1 MILSNLIISMRDE
14 FENRFPK
21 IRTYSF
27 FISFTIYLVSQY
39 IGGTLIPI
47 DYGIVFIATT
57 VASIIILC
65 KIIVFDNY
73 PILAKLLIIS
83 IWIILFAAGK
93 NSYDYNLYYYSFY
106 IFGAKDIDLKKILK
120 WYLAII
126 SLSVA
131 ITTIIAILHI
141 IPTLSVGRSNS
152 AVLRLS
158 MGAIYPSDLAA
169 RIFYLMLGYIVIKKF
184 SLNLPEYISLIS
196 ITITTYVVTDTK
208 LDLILMIMLLLSSIF
223 YKYISN
229 VLDHTNNIVLNL
241 TVILFILINLFLAY
255 IYNHNNFILKILDKA
270 LTGRL
275 YFGHIGFKDYNVTLY
290 GQYVYQ
296 NGWGGIHKAVTNYF
310 YIDSSWV
317 RVLLMQG
324 VIVYL
329 FILWLIVRN
338 TNNFLLDKKYGLLI
352 ALLFIVIS
360 SAIDQHLL
368 ELSYNFIFLA
378 TFANSDYFRCIYKE
392 WKGNL
397 K

>member
-1 MILSNLIISMRDE
+1 MIVDNLVVNMRNKL
-14 FENRFPK
+14 ENKFPK
-21 IRTYSF
+21 IKTYLF
-27 FISFTIYLVSQY
+27 FVSFTIYLVSQY
-39 IGGTLIPI
+39 IGGTLIPS
-47 DYGIVFIATT
+47 DYKIVFIVIT
-57 VASIIILC
+57 VASIIIMG
-65 KIIVFDNY
+65 KIIVFDDY
-73 PILAKLLIIS
+73 PILAKLLIIA
-83 IWIILFAAGK
+83 IWLILFAAGK
-93 NSYDYNLYYYSFY
+93 NSYDYNMYYYSFY
-106 IFGAKDIDLKKILK
+106 IFGAKDIDLKKILR
-120 WYLAII
+120 WYLVII

-131 ITTIIAILHI
+131 TTTIIAILHI

-196 ITITTYVVTDTK
+196 VTITTYVVTDTK
-208 LDLILMIMLLLSSIF
+208 LDLILMILLVLSTIF
-223 YKYISN
+223 YKYVSKI
-229 VLDHTNNIVLNL
+229 LDYTNNIVLNS
-241 TVILFILINLFLAY
+241 TVILFIFINLFLAY
-255 IYNHNNFILKILDKA
+255 IYNPNNFMLKILDKA

-324 VIVYL
+324 AIVYL

-338 TNNFLLDKKYGLLI
+338 TNNFLLNKKYGLLI
-352 ALLFIVIS
+352 ALLFVVIS

-378 TFANSDYFRCIYKE
+378 TFANSDYFRCICKE
-392 WKGNL
+392 
-397 K
+397 

>member
-1 MILSNLIISMRDE
+1 MTLDNLVVNMRNRL
-14 FENRFPK
+14 ENRFPRIK
-21 IRTYSF
+21 TYLF
-27 FISFTIYLVSQY
+27 FVSFTIYLVSQY
-39 IGGTLIPI
+39 IGGTLIPS
-47 DYGIVFIATT
+47 DYKTVFIAIT
-57 VASIIILC
+57 VASIIIMS
-65 KIIVFDNY
+65 KIIVFDDY
-73 PILAKLLIIS
+73 PILAKLLIIA
-83 IWIILFAAGK
+83 IWLILFAAGK
-93 NSYDYNLYYYSFY
+93 NSYDYNMYYYSFY
-106 IFGAKDIDLKKILK
+106 IFGAKDIDFKKILR
-120 WYLAII
+120 WYLVII

-184 SLNLPEYISLIS
+184 SLSLPEYISLIS

-208 LDLILMIMLLLSSIF
+208 LDLILMIMLVLSAIF
-223 YKYISN
+223 YKYISKI
-229 VLDHTNNIVLNL
+229 LDYTNNIVLNL
-241 TVILFILINLFLAY
+241 TIILFIFINLFLAY
-255 IYNHNNFILKILDKA
+255 IYNPNNFIFKILDKS

-275 YFGHIGFKDYNVTLY
+275 YFGHVGFKDYNVTLY

-324 VIVYL
+324 AIVYL

-338 TNNFLLDKKYGLLI
+338 TNNFLLNKKYGLLI
-352 ALLFIVIS
+352 ALLFVVIS

-378 TFANSDYFRCIYKE
+378 TFANSDYFRCICKE
-392 WKGNL
+392 
-397 K
+397 

>member
-1 MILSNLIISMRDE
+1 MIVDDLVVNMRNKL
-14 FENRFPK
+14 ENKFPK
-21 IRTYSF
+21 IKTYLF
-27 FISFTIYLVSQY
+27 FVSFTIYLVSQY
-39 IGGTLIPI
+39 IGGTLIPS
-47 DYGIVFIATT
+47 DYKTVFIVIT
-57 VASIIILC
+57 VASIIIMG
-65 KIIVFDNY
+65 KIIVFDDY
-73 PILAKLLIIS
+73 PILAKLLIIA
-83 IWIILFAAGK
+83 IWLILFAAGK
-93 NSYDYNLYYYSFY
+93 NSYDYNMYYYSFY
-106 IFGAKDIDLKKILK
+106 IFGAKDIDLKKILR
-120 WYLAII
+120 WYLVII

-184 SLNLPEYISLIS
+184 SLSLPEYISLIS

-208 LDLILMIMLLLSSIF
+208 LDLILMIMLVLSAIF
-223 YKYISN
+223 YKYISKI
-229 VLDHTNNIVLNL
+229 LDYTNNIVLNL
-241 TVILFILINLFLAY
+241 TIILFIFINLFLAY
-255 IYNHNNFILKILDKA
+255 IYNPNNFIFKILDKA

-275 YFGHIGFKDYNVTLY
+275 YFGHVGFKDYNVTLY

-324 VIVYL
+324 AIVYL
-329 FILWLIVRN
+329 FILWLVVRN
-338 TNNFLLDKKYGLLI
+338 TNNFLLNKKYGLLI
-352 ALLFIVIS
+352 ALLFVVIS

-368 ELSYNFIFLA
+368 ELSYNFMFLA
-378 TFANSDYFRCIYKE
+378 TFANSDYFRCIYK
-392 WKGNL
+392 K
-397 K
+397 

>member
-1 MILSNLIISMRDE
+1 MTLDNLVVNMRNRL
-14 FENRFPK
+14 ENRFPRIK
-21 IRTYSF
+21 TYLF
-27 FISFTIYLVSQY
+27 FVSFTIYLVSQY
-39 IGGTLIPI
+39 IGGTLIPS
-47 DYGIVFIATT
+47 DYKIVFIAIT
-57 VASIIILC
+57 VASIIIMS
-65 KIIVFDNY
+65 KIIIFDDY
-73 PILAKLLIIS
+73 PILAKLLIIA
-83 IWIILFAAGK
+83 IWLILFAAGK
-93 NSYDYNLYYYSFY
+93 NSYDYNMYYYSFY
-106 IFGAKDIDLKKILK
+106 IFGAKDIDFKKILR

-184 SLNLPEYISLIS
+184 SLSLPEYISLIS

-208 LDLILMIMLLLSSIF
+208 LDLILMIMLVLSAIF
-223 YKYISN
+223 YKYISKI
-229 VLDHTNNIVLNL
+229 LDYTNNIVLNL
-241 TVILFILINLFLAY
+241 TIILFIFINLFLAY
-255 IYNHNNFILKILDKA
+255 IYNPNNFMFKILDKA

-275 YFGHIGFKDYNVTLY
+275 YFGHVGFKDYNVTLY

-324 VIVYL
+324 AIVYL
-329 FILWLIVRN
+329 FILWLVVRN
-338 TNNFLLDKKYGLLI
+338 TNNFLLNKKYGLLI
-352 ALLFIVIS
+352 ALLFVVIS

-368 ELSYNFIFLA
+368 ELSYNFMFLA
-378 TFANSDYFRCIYKE
+378 TFANSDYFRCIYK
-392 WKGNL
+392 K
-397 K
+397 

>member
-1 MILSNLIISMRDE
+1 MIVDNLVVNMRNKL
-14 FENRFPK
+14 ENKFPK
-21 IRTYSF
+21 IKTYLF
-27 FISFTIYLVSQY
+27 FVSFTIYLVSQY
-39 IGGTLIPI
+39 IGGTLIPSN
-47 DYGIVFIATT
+47 YKTVFIVIT
-57 VASIIILC
+57 VASIIIMG
-65 KIIVFDNY
+65 KIIVFDDY
-73 PILAKLLIIS
+73 PILAKLLIIA
-83 IWIILFAAGK
+83 IWLILFAAGK
-93 NSYDYNLYYYSFY
+93 NSYDYNMYYYSFY
-106 IFGAKDIDLKKILK
+106 IFGAKDIDLKKILR
-120 WYLAII
+120 WYLVII

-184 SLNLPEYISLIS
+184 SLSLPEYISLIS

-208 LDLILMIMLLLSSIF
+208 LDLILMIMLVLSAIF
-223 YKYISN
+223 YKYISKI
-229 VLDHTNNIVLNL
+229 LDYTNNIVLNL
-241 TVILFILINLFLAY
+241 TIILFIFINLFLAY
-255 IYNHNNFILKILDKA
+255 IYNPNNFIFKILDKA

-275 YFGHIGFKDYNVTLY
+275 YFGHVGFKDYNVTLY

-324 VIVYL
+324 AIVYL
-329 FILWLIVRN
+329 FILWLVVRN
-338 TNNFLLDKKYGLLI
+338 TNNFLLNKKYGLLI
-352 ALLFIVIS
+352 ALLFVVIS

-368 ELSYNFIFLA
+368 ELSYNFMFLA
-378 TFANSDYFRCIYKE
+378 TFANSDYFRCIYK
-392 WKGNL
+392 K
-397 K
+397 

>member
-1 MILSNLIISMRDE
+1 MTLDNLVVNMRNRL
-14 FENRFPK
+14 ENRFPRIK
-21 IRTYSF
+21 TYLF
-27 FISFTIYLVSQY
+27 FVSFTIYLVSQY
-39 IGGTLIPI
+39 IGGTLIPS
-47 DYGIVFIATT
+47 DYKTVFIAIT
-57 VASIIILC
+57 VAAIIIMS
-65 KIIVFDNY
+65 KIIVFDDY
-73 PILAKLLIIS
+73 PILAKLLIIA
-83 IWIILFAAGK
+83 IWLILFAAGK
-93 NSYDYNLYYYSFY
+93 NSYDYNMYYYSFY
-106 IFGAKDIDLKKILK
+106 IFGAKDIDLKKILR
-120 WYLAII
+120 WYLTII

-184 SLNLPEYISLIS
+184 SLSLPEYISLIS

-208 LDLILMIMLLLSSIF
+208 LDLILMIMLVLSAIF
-223 YKYISN
+223 YKYISKI
-229 VLDHTNNIVLNL
+229 LDYANNIVLNL
-241 TVILFILINLFLAY
+241 TIILFIFINLFLAY
-255 IYNHNNFILKILDKA
+255 IYNPNNFIFKILDKA

-275 YFGHIGFKDYNVTLY
+275 YFGHVGFKDYNVTLY

-324 VIVYL
+324 AIVYL

-338 TNNFLLDKKYGLLI
+338 TNNFLLNKKYGLLI
-352 ALLFIVIS
+352 ALLFVVIS

-368 ELSYNFIFLA
+368 ELSYNFMFLA
-378 TFANSDYFRCIYKE
+378 TFANSDYFRCIYK
-392 WKGNL
+392 K
-397 K
+397 

>member
-1 MILSNLIISMRDE
+1 MIVDNLVVNMRNKL
-14 FENRFPK
+14 ENKFPK
-21 IRTYSF
+21 IKTYLF
-27 FISFTIYLVSQY
+27 FVSFTIYLVSQY
-39 IGGTLIPI
+39 IGGTLIPS
-47 DYGIVFIATT
+47 DYKTVFIVIT
-57 VASIIILC
+57 VASIIIMG
-65 KIIVFDNY
+65 KIIVFDDY
-73 PILAKLLIIS
+73 PILAKLLIIA
-83 IWIILFAAGK
+83 IWLILFAAGK
-93 NSYDYNLYYYSFY
+93 NSYDYNMYYYSFY
-106 IFGAKDIDLKKILK
+106 IFGEKDIDLKKILR
-120 WYLAII
+120 WYLVII

-184 SLNLPEYISLIS
+184 SLSLPEYISLIS

-208 LDLILMIMLLLSSIF
+208 LDLILMIMLVLSAIF
-223 YKYISN
+223 YKYISKI
-229 VLDHTNNIVLNL
+229 LDYTNNIVLNL
-241 TVILFILINLFLAY
+241 TIILFIFINLFLAY
-255 IYNHNNFILKILDKA
+255 IYNPNNFIFKILDKA

-275 YFGHIGFKDYNVTLY
+275 YFGHVGFKDYNVTLY

-324 VIVYL
+324 AIVYL
-329 FILWLIVRN
+329 FILWLVVRN
-338 TNNFLLDKKYGLLI
+338 TNNFLLNKKYGLLI
-352 ALLFIVIS
+352 ALLFVVIS

-368 ELSYNFIFLA
+368 ELSYNFMFLA
-378 TFANSDYFRCIYKE
+378 TFANSDYFRCIYK
-392 WKGNL
+392 K
-397 K
+397 

>member
-1 MILSNLIISMRDE
+1 MIVDNLVVNMRNKL
-14 FENRFPK
+14 ENKFPK
-21 IRTYSF
+21 IKTYLF
-27 FISFTIYLVSQY
+27 FVSFTIYLVSQY
-39 IGGTLIPI
+39 IGGTLIPS
-47 DYGIVFIATT
+47 DYKNVFIVIT
-57 VASIIILC
+57 VASIIIMG
-65 KIIVFDNY
+65 KIIVFDDY
-73 PILAKLLIIS
+73 PILAKLLIIA
-83 IWIILFAAGK
+83 IWLILFAAGK
-93 NSYDYNLYYYSFY
+93 NSYDYNMYYYSFY
-106 IFGAKDIDLKKILK
+106 IFGAKDIDLKKILR
-120 WYLAII
+120 WYLVII

-184 SLNLPEYISLIS
+184 SLSLPEYISLIS

-208 LDLILMIMLLLSSIF
+208 LDLILMIMLVLSAIF
-223 YKYISN
+223 YKYISKI
-229 VLDHTNNIVLNL
+229 LDYTNNIVLNL
-241 TVILFILINLFLAY
+241 TIILFIFINLFLAY
-255 IYNHNNFILKILDKA
+255 IYNPNNFIFKILDKA

-275 YFGHIGFKDYNVTLY
+275 YFGHVGFKDYNVTLY

-324 VIVYL
+324 AIVYL
-329 FILWLIVRN
+329 FILWLVVRN
-338 TNNFLLDKKYGLLI
+338 TNNFLLNKKYGLLI
-352 ALLFIVIS
+352 ALLFVVIS

-368 ELSYNFIFLA
+368 ELSYNFMFLA
-378 TFANSDYFRCIYKE
+378 TFANSDYFRCIYK
-392 WKGNL
+392 K
-397 K
+397 

>member
-1 MILSNLIISMRDE
+1 MIVDNLVVNMRNKL
-14 FENRFPK
+14 ENKFPK
-21 IRTYSF
+21 IKTYLF
-27 FISFTIYLVSQY
+27 FVSFTIYLVSQY
-39 IGGTLIPI
+39 IGGTLIPS
-47 DYGIVFIATT
+47 DYKTVFIVITI
-57 VASIIILC
+57 ASIIIMG
-65 KIIVFDNY
+65 KIIVFDDY
-73 PILAKLLIIS
+73 PILAKLLIIA
-83 IWIILFAAGK
+83 IWLILFAAGK
-93 NSYDYNLYYYSFY
+93 NSYDYNMYYYSFY
-106 IFGAKDIDLKKILK
+106 IFGAKDIDLKKILRC
-120 WYLAII
+120 YLAII
-126 SLSVA
+126 SLSVV

-208 LDLILMIMLLLSSIF
+208 LDLILMTMLILSSIF
-223 YKYISN
+223 YKYISKI
-229 VLDHTNNIVLNL
+229 LDYTNNIILNL
-241 TVILFILINLFLAY
+241 TVILFIFINLFLAY
-255 IYNHNNFILKILDKA
+255 VYNPNNFILKIIDKV

-275 YFGHIGFKDYNVTLY
+275 YFGHVGFKDYNVTLY

-324 VIVYL
+324 IIVYL

-338 TNNFLLDKKYGLLI
+338 VNNFLLNKKYGLLM
-352 ALLFIVIS
+352 ALLFVVIS

-378 TFANSDYFRCIYKE
+378 TFANSDYFRCICKE
-392 WKGNL
+392 
-397 K
+397 

>member
-1 MILSNLIISMRDE
+1 MIVDNLVVNMRNRL
-14 FENRFPK
+14 ENKFPK
-21 IRTYSF
+21 IKTYLF
-27 FISFTIYLVSQY
+27 FVSFTIYLVSQY
-39 IGGTLIPI
+39 IGGTLIPS
-47 DYGIVFIATT
+47 DYKTVFIAIT
-57 VASIIILC
+57 VASIIIMG
-65 KIIVFDNY
+65 KIIVFDDY
-73 PILAKLLIIS
+73 PMLAKLLIVA
-83 IWIILFAAGK
+83 IWLILFAAGK
-93 NSYDYNLYYYSFY
+93 NSYDYNMYYYSFY
-106 IFGAKDIDLKKILK
+106 IFGAKDIDLKKILR

-184 SLNLPEYISLIS
+184 SLSLPEYISLIS

-208 LDLILMIMLLLSSIF
+208 LDLILMVMLVLSAIF
-223 YKYISN
+223 YKYISKI
-229 VLDHTNNIVLNL
+229 LDCTNNIVLNS
-241 TVILFILINLFLAY
+241 TIISFIFINLFLAY
-255 IYNHNNFILKILDKA
+255 IYNPNNFVFKIIDKV

-275 YFGHIGFKDYNVTLY
+275 YFGHVGFKDYNVTLY

-338 TNNFLLDKKYGLLI
+338 TNNFLLNKKYGLLI
-352 ALLFIVIS
+352 ALLFVVIS

-368 ELSYNFIFLA
+368 ELSYNFMFLA
-378 TFANSDYFRCIYKE
+378 TFANSDYFRCIYK
-392 WKGNL
+392 K
-397 K
+397 

>member
-1 MILSNLIISMRDE
+1 MIVDNLVVNMRNKL
-14 FENRFPK
+14 ENKFPK
-21 IRTYSF
+21 IKTYLF
-27 FISFTIYLVSQY
+27 FVSFTIYLVSQY
-39 IGGTLIPI
+39 IGGTLIPS
-47 DYGIVFIATT
+47 DYKTVFIVIT
-57 VASIIILC
+57 VATIIIMG
-65 KIIVFDNY
+65 KIIVFDDY
-73 PILAKLLIIS
+73 PILAKLLIIA
-83 IWIILFAAGK
+83 IWLILFAAGK
-93 NSYDYNLYYYSFY
+93 NSYDYNMYYYSFY
-106 IFGAKDIDLKKILK
+106 IFGAKDIDLKKILR
-120 WYLAII
+120 WYLVII

-184 SLNLPEYISLIS
+184 SLSLPEYISLIS

-208 LDLILMIMLLLSSIF
+208 LDLILMIMLVLSAIF
-223 YKYISN
+223 YKYISKI
-229 VLDHTNNIVLNL
+229 LDYTNNIVLNL
-241 TVILFILINLFLAY
+241 TIILFIFINLFLAY
-255 IYNHNNFILKILDKA
+255 IYNPNNFIFKILDKA

-275 YFGHIGFKDYNVTLY
+275 YFGHVGFKDYNVTLY

-324 VIVYL
+324 AIVYQ
-329 FILWLIVRN
+329 FKLWLVESN
-338 TNNFLLDKKYGLLI
+338 TNNGLLNKKYGLLI
-352 ALLFIVIS
+352 ALLFVVIS

-378 TFANSDYFRCIYKE
+378 TFANSDYFRCIYK
-392 WKGNL
+392 K
-397 K
+397 

>member
-1 MILSNLIISMRDE
+1 MIVDNLVVNMRNKL
-14 FENRFPK
+14 ENKFPK
-21 IRTYSF
+21 IKTYLF
-27 FISFTIYLVSQY
+27 FVSFTIYLVSQY
-39 IGGTLIPI
+39 IGGTLIPS
-47 DYGIVFIATT
+47 DYKTVFIVIT
-57 VASIIILC
+57 VASIIIMG
-65 KIIVFDNY
+65 KIIVFDDY
-73 PILAKLLIIS
+73 PILAKLLIIA
-83 IWIILFAAGK
+83 IWLILFAAGK
-93 NSYDYNLYYYSFY
+93 NSYDYNMYYYSFY
-106 IFGAKDIDLKKILK
+106 IFGAKDIDLKKILR

-184 SLNLPEYISLIS
+184 SLSLPEYISLIS

-208 LDLILMIMLLLSSIF
+208 LDLILMIMLVLSAIF
-223 YKYISN
+223 YKYISKI
-229 VLDHTNNIVLNL
+229 LDYTNNIVLNL
-241 TVILFILINLFLAY
+241 TIILFIFINLFLAY
-255 IYNHNNFILKILDKA
+255 IYNPNNFIFKILDKA

-275 YFGHIGFKDYNVTLY
+275 YFGHVGFKDYNVTLY

-324 VIVYL
+324 AIVYL
-329 FILWLIVRN
+329 FILWLVVRN
-338 TNNFLLDKKYGLLI
+338 TNNFLLNKKYGLLI
-352 ALLFIVIS
+352 ALLFVVIS

-368 ELSYNFIFLA
+368 ELSYNFMFLA
-378 TFANSDYFRCIYKE
+378 TFANSDYFRCIYK
-392 WKGNL
+392 K
-397 K
+397 